1 MKILD
6 SDKIYMFP
14 DDQLMKEWFDEFN
27 HRFFED
33 ELEPIELK
41 VGYLAKR
48 THGAFHAPPQDRCP
62 GFHPDKC
69 SILLNCRFFDS
80 EDEWRNTFLHEMV
93 HYYNYERGI
102 QDCSRGNIENL
113 RKVRHLSS
121 LANGETYLYTYLLHR
136 LRHPRGETA
145 YPS

>member
-93 HYYNYERGI
+93 HYAAYKQTDGMDHGHGKTFKGI
-102 QDCSRGNIENL
+102 AKRINEIEFSKQTFAL
-113 RKVRHLSS
+113 KASEEPSS
-121 LANGETYLYTYLLHR
+121 T
-136 LRHPRGETA
+136 
-145 YPS
+145 PSE